1 MTLDLSSLLN
11 GGVIL
16 PRFRAESRKQAIGA
30 LAEALGKATGIH
42 PRDISDAVM
51 ERERLGSTG
60 VGEGVAIP
68 HARLPGLD
76 APVGGVLLLS
86 EGVDFD
92 AVDERACDI
101 IFMLLA
107 PMNSGADHLRALA
120 QVSRALR
127 NPDVREK
134 LRRADSKTAVT
145 AILCPEP
152 VTNQVA

>member
-1 MTLDLSSLLN
+1 MTLDLSSLLK

-16 PRFRAESRKQAIGA
+16 PRFRAESRKQAIDA
-30 LAEALGKATGIH
+30 LAEALGKATGLN

-51 ERERLGSTG
+51 QRERLGSTG

-68 HARLPGLD
+68 HARLPGLS
-76 APVGGVLLLS
+76 APVGGVMLLN
-86 EGVDFD
+86 EGVDFE
-92 AVDERACDI
+92 AVDERPCDI

-127 NPDVREK
+127 NPDIREK
-134 LRRADSKTAVT
+134 LRWADSGKAVQ
-145 AILCPEP
+145 AILCPES
-152 VTNQVA
+152 VTGQVA